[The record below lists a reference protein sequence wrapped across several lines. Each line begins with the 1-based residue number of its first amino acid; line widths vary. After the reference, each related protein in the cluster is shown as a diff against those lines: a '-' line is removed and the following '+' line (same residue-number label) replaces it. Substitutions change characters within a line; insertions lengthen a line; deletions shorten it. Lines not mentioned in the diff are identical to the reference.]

1 MADKNLRVSIVLQA
15 ADKALGPLKK
25 ISQGSSETAQTLKA
39 ARDQLK
45 QLEQTQR
52 QMTGFQRV
60 SAELRKNNRE
70 LTAAQSQVQKY
81 TATLEDQ
88 RTRHQAISANLRT
101 AKQAYAQITKA
112 YQDGKLHGEEYT
124 RQIELARI
132 SLLANEQAHGRSKAA
147 IDKYK
152 AQVRNATER
161 VSKLGESVKKGQ
173 ERLDGYKQRLEAAGL
188 STERLAA
195 QKRAMKGNIDAT
207 TAAIEKQVRA
217 LKRQE
222 EQQRKLAEIQ
232 KQAQKAAAVG
242 AGMAGAGA
250 VGMYAGQRAL
260 RGTAGLLGAGV
271 DFDAQMSKVQ
281 ALTRLEK
288 TSADYAMLRAQALEL
303 GASTMF
309 SATEAAQGQAFLAM
323 AGFDPKA
330 IKGAMPGLLDMAKA
344 GDLDLGRTADISSNI
359 LSAFGIDPNK
369 MGSVADT
376 LTKVFTTSNVNLEML
391 GNTMSYVGPVARA
404 AGVDLETTAAMAGLL
419 GNVGIQGEKGGTA
432 MRAMLLRLSAP
443 TGGAAKMLDKLKVK
457 TRDAQGNVRNVMEVL
472 ADLAKQT
479 EKMGSAQKLEALK
492 TIFGEEPA
500 AAMTELLSQAGSGGI
515 LEYLNKVRD
524 SAGAAG
530 KTAGIM
536 SDNVTGDLDEL
547 SSTWEDVRIA
557 LFDANAQEIRT
568 VLQTFTEALRGV
580 GDWFKANPIAAT
592 WLVRLI
598 IGVSVFTGVVGA
610 LLIPLG
616 LLVAKGMLMRF
627 VFAKAFAAFAASG
640 GVIGIIQGG
649 IARVAGGF
657 GLLVRWGTALL
668 RLNPFAA
675 WVVGIFGFV
684 HSLFENW
691 GKIKAAFNAG
701 DWSAIGGFI
710 IQGLEAGLN
719 MATLGLY
726 GFIKS
731 MLSGLVTV
739 VKKILGIHSPST
751 VFAEIGGFIMDG
763 LILGITRLLSAL
775 KGVLVGLW
783 GSMVSAVGSAVSA
796 FVDSIKS
803 TLSGGVSAWLA
814 ALLNFSPLG
823 LLWNTFT
830 TALAALG
837 VQVPEQFRNFGSFI
851 MDGLIGGITGK
862 LAALKDTV
870 VGVASS
876 AAKWFANKLDMHSP
890 SRVFTQFGG
899 WISEGAAN
907 GIEAG
912 QAAVRAAAL
921 AMAGAA
927 MVPVANAES
936 APPSAAPIAA
946 IKPAAPRAAAT
957 APVAAGTSNY
967 NITIN
972 AAPGMDAQAI
982 ARAVAAELDRRE
994 RQSTARRNSSLHDIS

>member
-1 MADKNLRVSIVLQA
+1 MAEKNLRLRVVLDL
-15 ADKALGPLKK
+15 ADKALAPLKR
-25 ISQGSSETAQTLKA
+25 ISQGSQDAASTLKA
-39 ARDQLK
+39 AREQLK
-45 QLEQTQR
+45 QLESTQKNLG
-52 QMTGFQRV
+52 GFRE
-60 SAELRKNNRE
+60 ARKGLASMETQLQAAREKVRE
-70 LTAAQSQVQKY
+70 LAKSYGQAGPPTKQMAAALAAAKSEASQLSTKFDAQRLKVQ
-81 TATLEDQ
+81 Q
-88 RTRHQAISANLRT
+88 LR
-101 AKQAYAQITKA
+101 
-112 YQDGKLHGEEYT
+112 DKLH
-124 RQIELARI
+124 
-132 SLLANEQAHGRSKAA
+132 
-147 IDKYK
+147 
-152 AQVRNATER
+152 
-161 VSKLGESVKKGQ
+161 
-173 ERLDGYKQRLEAAGL
+173 AAGISTKNL
-188 STERLAA
+188 SEHDKQLRASIAA
-195 QKRAMKGNIDAT
+195 TRTGIEQKT
-207 TAAIEKQVRA
+207 QA
-217 LKRQE
+217 LKRQAE
-222 EQQRKLAEIQ
+222 EQRKLAKLQ
-232 KQAQKAAAVG
+232 QQAAKGAAIG
-242 AGMAGAGA
+242 AGMSGAGA
-250 VGMYAGQRAL
+250 VALYGGQRAL
-260 RGTAGLLGAGV
+260 RGTAGLLSAGV

-369 MGSVADT
+369 MGNVADT

-432 MRAMLLRLSAP
+432 LRAMLLRLSAP

-500 AAMTELLSQAGSGGI
+500 AAMTELLSQAGAGGI

-536 SDNVTGDLDEL
+536 ADNLMGDLDEM
-547 SSTWEDVRIA
+547 SSTWEDVRIS
-557 LFDANAQEIRT
+557 LFDANQGEIRAWAQSIT
-568 VLQTFTEALRGV
+568 AGIRSV

-796 FVDSIKS
+796 FVESIKS
-803 TLSGGVSAWLA
+803 TLSGGVSAWLS

-823 LLWNTFT
+823 LLWNTIT
-830 TALAALG
+830 TALQALG
-837 VQVPEQFRNFGSFI
+837 IQVPEQFRNFGSAVV
-851 MDGLIGGITGK
+851 DGIISGITGK
-862 LAALKDTV
+862 LTALKDAV
-870 VGVASS
+870 LGAASS
-876 AAKWFANKLDMHSP
+876 AASWFKEKLGIASP
-890 SRVFTQFGG
+890 SKVFTQFGG

-907 GIEAG
+907 GIAAG
-912 QAAVRAAAL
+912 QSAVRAAAL

-927 MVPVANAES
+927 
-936 APPSAAPIAA
+936 AAPVGAMDAGGA
-946 IKPAAPRAAAT
+946 ITPGPSLAPRAVASAPAAP
-957 APVAAGTSNY
+957 GNY
-967 NITIN
+967 SITIN
-972 AAPGMDAQAI
+972 AAPGMDANAI
-982 ARAVAAELDRRE
+982 ARAVAAELDKRE
-994 RQSTARRNSSLHDIS
+994 RMRSSRSRSALHDLS